1 MKYLIA
7 TDIHGN
13 KKSAQIIKEKFEQ
26 LGADKIILLGDLLY
40 NGPRN
45 PVEEDYSPKDVI
57 EILNSLSDK
66 IIAVKGNCDGEVDQM
81 VLNFMLNDCAVIELN
96 GKTYFCTHGHHI
108 NQASPAKIAKGAV
121 VLYGH
126 FHKTEVTNVDDVTY
140 LNIASITFPKNNNV
154 KCYGVLDENGV
165 CVYSLRDELILKV

>member
-108 NQASPAKIAKGAV
+108 NQASPAKIAKA
-121 VLYGH
+121 LLCCMDI
-126 FHKTEVTNVDDVTY
+126 FIK
-140 LNIASITFPKNNNV
+140 PK
-154 KCYGVLDENGV
+154 LQM
-165 CVYSLRDELILKV
+165 LMM